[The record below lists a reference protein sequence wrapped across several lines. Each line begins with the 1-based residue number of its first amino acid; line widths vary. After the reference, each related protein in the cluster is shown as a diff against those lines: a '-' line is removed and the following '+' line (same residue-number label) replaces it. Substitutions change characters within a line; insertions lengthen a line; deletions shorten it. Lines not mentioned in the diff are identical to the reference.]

1 MTIPLLKTIYKFKNT
16 AQDLPRYNISSVNGS
31 EFERLID
38 STVIGAIVMSDFSG
52 VEREIF
58 RLHPGVSSIISSA
71 VPHFATPSRISQFT
85 RTEDPRTDLQN
96 KYPCT

>member
-1 MTIPLLKTIYKFKNT
+1 MK
-16 AQDLPRYNISSVNGS
+16 PRYNISSVIGS

-38 STVIGAIVMSDFSG
+38 STVYGAIVMLSLTFCG